1 MKIKNFIL
9 KNVPLFTNKK
19 YYNLFYDILYNFE
32 EINKID
38 IKEKNIKNK
47 NLIFDEK
54 NYTNDDNYNINSTTK
69 KFWEK
74 LFNSINNIQNFKGK
88 NYKELEIC
96 YIKKLAKIYYY
107 KLLELSHQKKS
118 KKNLQ
123 YIISIYLELCK
134 SKIKYNEYHK
144 KNKRFSSFKFDKNS
158 ILFHDDDDI
167 PDKKKIVNLF
177 IGKFDVNKFLDKEQI
192 IEFKKGEFVNAFIF
206 TNKKPSNLRVWSN
219 SPGTREI
226 SIYNKQK
233 KIANKKE
240 IPAPE
245 IYGEKNYRRIHRF
258 NSTKFI
264 DNVENKLLFPMKN
277 NKKINNI
284 NNINYNYSRNI
295 QNENEDINYI
305 LKEDNKKTIDSF
317 GKNRSLLKKS
327 LFGKGIK
334 NLKLNLDKNDNKSE
348 SKKSGFYSSRNRTNF
363 SLGKTQTSNNIFQ
376 SNFFFPE
383 LKLINKN
390 KFQKK
395 IKFNQSKIKYY
406 LSKNDMYY

>member
-19 YYNLFYDILYNFE
+19 YYDLFYNILYNFD

-47 NLIFDEK
+47 DLIFDEK
-54 NYTNDDNYNINSTTK
+54 NYKIEENYNIKTITK
-69 KFWEK
+69 KIWEK
-74 LFNSINNIQNFKGK
+74 FFNSIHNIQNFKGK
-88 NYKELEIC
+88 FYKELEIC
-96 YIKKLAKIYYY
+96 YIKKLAKIYYN
-107 KLLELSHQKKS
+107 KLLELSHQKES

-134 SKIKYNEYHK
+134 SKIKYNDYNQK
-144 KNKRFSSFKFDKNS
+144 KKRFSSFQFDKNS
-158 ILFHDDDDI
+158 ILFEDDDDV
-167 PDKKKIVNLF
+167 PNKKKIVNLF

-226 SIYNKQK
+226 SIYHKHK

-240 IPAPE
+240 TPAPE

-264 DNVENKLLFPMKN
+264 DNINNKLLFQKKYNNKIINNCNKSKN
-277 NKKINNI
+277 N
-284 NNINYNYSRNI
+284 
-295 QNENEDINYI
+295 QNENEDINFIY
-305 LKEDNKKTIDSF
+305 KDDNKKTIDSYT
-317 GKNRSLLKKS
+317 NRNLLKKS
-327 LFGKGIK
+327 LFLKENAK
-334 NLKLNLDKNDNKSE
+334 NLKLNFDKNDNKSD
-348 SKKSGFYSSRNRTNF
+348 SKKSGFYSSRNKTNF
-363 SLGKTQTSNNIFQ
+363 SLGKTQTTNFNFQ
-376 SNFFFPE
+376 SNFYFPE
-383 LKLINKN
+383 LKLLNKN

-395 IKFNQSKIKYY
+395 IKFNKSKIKYY

>member
-9 KNVPLFTNKK
+9 KKVPLFTNKK
-19 YYNLFYDILYNFE
+19 YYDLFYNILYNFD

-47 NLIFDEK
+47 DLIFDEK
-54 NYTNDDNYNINSTTK
+54 NYKIEENYNIKTITK
-69 KFWEK
+69 KIWEK
-74 LFNSINNIQNFKGK
+74 FFNSIHNIQNFKGK
-88 NYKELEIC
+88 FYKELEIC
-96 YIKKLAKIYYY
+96 YIKKLAKIYYN
-107 KLLELSHQKKS
+107 KLLELSHQKES

-134 SKIKYNEYHK
+134 SKIKYNDYNK
-144 KNKRFSSFKFDKNS
+144 KKKRFSSFQFDKNS
-158 ILFHDDDDI
+158 ILFKDDDDI

-206 TNKKPSNLRVWSN
+206 TNKKPSNLKVWSN

-226 SIYNKQK
+226 SIYHKHK

-240 IPAPE
+240 TPAPE

-264 DNVENKLLFPMKN
+264 DNINNKLLFQKKY
-277 NKKINNI
+277 NKKIIDNMINKSKNN
-284 NNINYNYSRNI
+284 
-295 QNENEDINYI
+295 QNENEDINVIY
-305 LKEDNKKTIDSF
+305 KDDNKKTIDSY
-317 GKNRSLLKKS
+317 GNRNLLKKS
-327 LFGKGIK
+327 LFGKENVK
-334 NLKLNLDKNDNKSE
+334 NLKLNFDKNDNKSD
-348 SKKSGFYSSRNRTNF
+348 SKKSGFYSSRNKTNF
-363 SLGKTQTSNNIFQ
+363 SLGKIHTNFNFK
-376 SNFFFPE
+376 SNFYFPE
-383 LKLINKN
+383 LKLKN

-395 IKFNQSKIKYY
+395 INKSKIKYY

>member
-19 YYNLFYDILYNFE
+19 YYNLFYDILYNFD

-107 KLLELSHQKKS
+107 KLLELSHQKES

-226 SIYNKQK
+226 SIYHKHK

-240 IPAPE
+240 TPAPE

-264 DNVENKLLFPMKN
+264 DNINNKLLFQKKYNNKIINNFNKSKN
-277 NKKINNI
+277 N
-284 NNINYNYSRNI
+284 
-295 QNENEDINYI
+295 QNENEDINIIY
-305 LKEDNKKTIDSF
+305 KDDNKKTIDSYT
-317 GKNRSLLKKS
+317 NRNLLKKS
-327 LFGKGIK
+327 LFLKENAK
-334 NLKLNLDKNDNKSE
+334 NLKLNFDKNDNKSD
-348 SKKSGFYSSRNRTNF
+348 SKKSGFYSSRNKTNF
-363 SLGKTQTSNNIFQ
+363 SLGKTQTTNFNFQ
-376 SNFFFPE
+376 SNFYFPE

-395 IKFNQSKIKYY
+395 IKFNKSKIKYY

>member
-19 YYNLFYDILYNFE
+19 YYDLFYNILYNFD

-47 NLIFDEK
+47 DLIFDEK
-54 NYTNDDNYNINSTTK
+54 NYNIEENYNIKTITK
-69 KFWEK
+69 KIWEK
-74 LFNSINNIQNFKGK
+74 FFNSIHNIQNFKGK
-88 NYKELEIC
+88 FYKELEIC
-96 YIKKLAKIYYY
+96 YIKKLAKIYYN
-107 KLLELSHQKKS
+107 KLLELSHQKES

-134 SKIKYNEYHK
+134 SKIKYNDYNK
-144 KNKRFSSFKFDKNS
+144 KKIRFSSFQFDKNS
-158 ILFHDDDDI
+158 ILFKDDDDI

-206 TNKKPSNLRVWSN
+206 TNKKPSNLKVWSN

-226 SIYNKQK
+226 SIYHKHK

-240 IPAPE
+240 TPAPE

-264 DNVENKLLFPMKN
+264 DNINNKLLFQKKY
-277 NKKINNI
+277 NKKIIDNMINKSKNN
-284 NNINYNYSRNI
+284 
-295 QNENEDINYI
+295 QNENEDINIIY
-305 LKEDNKKTIDSF
+305 KDDNKKTIDSY
-317 GKNRSLLKKS
+317 GNRNLLKKS
-327 LFGKGIK
+327 LFGKENVK
-334 NLKLNLDKNDNKSE
+334 NLKLNFDKNDNKSD
-348 SKKSGFYSSRNRTNF
+348 SKKSGFYSSRNKTNF
-363 SLGKTQTSNNIFQ
+363 SLGKTHTNFNFQ
-376 SNFFFPE
+376 SNFYFPE
-383 LKLINKN
+383 LKLKN

-395 IKFNQSKIKYY
+395 INKSKIKYY

>member
-19 YYNLFYDILYNFE
+19 YYDLFYNILYNFD

-47 NLIFDEK
+47 DLIFDEK
-54 NYTNDDNYNINSTTK
+54 NYKIEENYNIKTITK
-69 KFWEK
+69 KIWEK
-74 LFNSINNIQNFKGK
+74 FFNSIHNIQNFKGK
-88 NYKELEIC
+88 FYKELEIC
-96 YIKKLAKIYYY
+96 YIKKLAKIYYN
-107 KLLELSHQKKS
+107 KLLELSHQKES

-123 YIISIYLELCK
+123 FIISIYLELCK
-134 SKIKYNEYHK
+134 SKIKYNDYNQK
-144 KNKRFSSFKFDKNS
+144 KKRFSSFQFDKNS
-158 ILFHDDDDI
+158 ILFKDDDDI

-226 SIYNKQK
+226 SIYNKHK

-240 IPAPE
+240 TPAPE

-264 DNVENKLLFPMKN
+264 DNINNKLLFQKKYNNKIINNCNKSKN
-277 NKKINNI
+277 N
-284 NNINYNYSRNI
+284 
-295 QNENEDINYI
+295 QNENEDINIIY
-305 LKEDNKKTIDSF
+305 KNDNKKTIDSY
-317 GKNRSLLKKS
+317 GNRNLLKKS
-327 LFGKGIK
+327 LFGKENVK
-334 NLKLNLDKNDNKSE
+334 NLKLNFDKNDNKSD
-348 SKKSGFYSSRNRTNF
+348 SKKSGFYSSRNKTNF
-363 SLGKTQTSNNIFQ
+363 SLGKTQTTNFNFQ
-376 SNFFFPE
+376 SNFYFPE
-383 LKLINKN
+383 LKLNKN

-395 IKFNQSKIKYY
+395 IKFNKSKIKYY

>member
-19 YYNLFYDILYNFE
+19 YYNLFYDILYNFD

-107 KLLELSHQKKS
+107 KLLELSHQKES

-226 SIYNKQK
+226 SIYHKHK

-240 IPAPE
+240 TPAPE

-264 DNVENKLLFPMKN
+264 DNINNKLLFQKKYNNKIINNCNKSKN
-277 NKKINNI
+277 N
-284 NNINYNYSRNI
+284 
-295 QNENEDINYI
+295 QNENEDINFIY
-305 LKEDNKKTIDSF
+305 KDDNKKTIDSYT
-317 GKNRSLLKKS
+317 NRNLLKKS
-327 LFGKGIK
+327 LFLKENAK
-334 NLKLNLDKNDNKSE
+334 NLKLNFDKNDNKSD
-348 SKKSGFYSSRNRTNF
+348 SKKSGFYSSRNKTNF
-363 SLGKTQTSNNIFQ
+363 SLGKTQTTNFNFQ
-376 SNFFFPE
+376 SNFYFPE
-383 LKLINKN
+383 LKLLNKN

-395 IKFNQSKIKYY
+395 IKFNKSKIKYY

>member
-19 YYNLFYDILYNFE
+19 YYDLFYNILYNFD

-47 NLIFDEK
+47 DLIFDEK
-54 NYTNDDNYNINSTTK
+54 NYNNEEIYNIKTMTK
-69 KFWEK
+69 KIWEK
-74 LFNSINNIQNFKGK
+74 LLNSIHNIQNFRGK

-96 YIKKLAKIYYY
+96 YIKKLAKIYYN
-107 KLLELSHQKKS
+107 KLLELSHQKES

-123 YIISIYLELCK
+123 YIISLYLELCK
-134 SKIKYNEYHK
+134 SKIKFNDFHQK
-144 KNKRFSSFKFDKNS
+144 KKRFSSFQFDKNS
-158 ILFHDDDDI
+158 ILFEDDDDV
-167 PDKKKIVNLF
+167 PNKKKIVNLF

-226 SIYNKQK
+226 SIYNKHK

-240 IPAPE
+240 TPAPE

-264 DNVENKLLFPMKN
+264 DNINNKLLFQKKYNNKIINNFNKSKN
-277 NKKINNI
+277 N
-284 NNINYNYSRNI
+284 
-295 QNENEDINYI
+295 QNENEDINIIYNN
-305 LKEDNKKTIDSF
+305 ENKKTIDSYT
-317 GKNRSLLKKS
+317 NRNLLKKS
-327 LFGKGIK
+327 LFLKENAK
-334 NLKLNLDKNDNKSE
+334 NLKLNFDKNDNKSD
-348 SKKSGFYSSRNRTNF
+348 SKKSGFYSSRNKTNF
-363 SLGKTQTSNNIFQ
+363 SLGKTQTTNFNFQ
-376 SNFFFPE
+376 SNFYFPE

-395 IKFNQSKIKYY
+395 IKFNKSKIKYY